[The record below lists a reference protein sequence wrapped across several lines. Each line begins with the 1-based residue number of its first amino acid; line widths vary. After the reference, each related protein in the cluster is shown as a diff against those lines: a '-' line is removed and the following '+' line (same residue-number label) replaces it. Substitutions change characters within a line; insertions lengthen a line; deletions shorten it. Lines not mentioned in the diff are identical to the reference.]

1 MFLPARRSHRPTPP
15 VATGPASPYN
25 RPLMTQPATY
35 YVTTPIYY
43 VNDRPHIGHVYTTVV
58 ADIVARYHRLRG
70 EDTFFLTGT
79 DEHALKVVDAAAE
92 RGLTPQQWADQNAA
106 AFEQTFQRLGLTFDD
121 FIRTSQDRH
130 RTLVQ
135 QYVQQLWDQG
145 DIYLDQYE
153 GWYDAGQEEYV
164 TEAKAKEYDYVSPFN
179 GKPLV
184 KKSETNYFFR
194 LSRYE
199 QRLLDLLEGGDPH
212 GDGPVAVAPEARKN
226 ETIARIKEGLKDVPI
241 SRVIG
246 EGEAGWGV
254 PMPGDAQ
261 HRIYVWIDALFNY
274 LTAVESEPER
284 RGHYWPADVHLIAK
298 DILWFHAV
306 IWPAMLIAL
315 HKPLPRLV
323 YAHSFWISEGQ
334 KMSKSLG
341 NFIDLEKIDYY
352 VETYSLDALRY
363 FLASNGPMGTTDSDF
378 AEAKFIDVY
387 NGDLANGIGNCF
399 NRIANMTNK
408 YFGGEVQK
416 PTVEVV
422 IDDGDLP
429 QRIIRSIKKVGTIP
443 VDDPAEGYYN
453 KEEKWP
459 QEELGPGGH
468 KGFFSGVEVEIA
480 DCLLS
485 KDIIQK
491 VDAYIEQTQPF
502 KLAKDE
508 SRLPE
513 VGTILYNCAEA
524 IRIASL
530 LLWPVIP
537 EKVEELWRRM
547 QLPYGQQLAARGR
560 GKLDDWLV
568 WGQLEPGTPIEKGQP
583 LFPRQELAKS

>member
-1 MFLPARRSHRPTPP
+1 
-15 VATGPASPYN
+15 
-25 RPLMTQPATY
+25 MTTAEHY

-58 ADIVARYHRLRG
+58 ADILARYHRLRG

-106 AFEQTFQRLGLTFDD
+106 AFEQTFRRLGLTFND

-135 QYVQQLWDQG
+135 TYVQQLWGQG

-194 LSRYE
+194 LSQYSDA
-199 QRLLDLLEGGDPH
+199 LLQLLEQGEAFELNGDKWPFE
-212 GDGPVAVAPEARKN
+212 VAPAARKN

-241 SRVIG
+241 SRVVNPD
-246 EGEAGWGV
+246 EPAWGV
-254 PMPGDAQ
+254 PMPGDAE

-274 LTAVESEPER
+274 LTAVESDPDN

-306 IWPAMLIAL
+306 IWPAMLMAL
-315 HKPLPRLV
+315 QKPLPRLV
-323 YAHSFWISEGQ
+323 YAHSFWIAEGQ

-341 NFIDLEKIDYY
+341 NFIDLEKIDSY

-408 YFGGEVQK
+408 YFGGEV
-416 PTVEVV
+416 PEHGPDVEASHPYH
-422 IDDGDLP
+422 DTAKDCAHHLEQAMAELSLDKACASA
-429 QRIIRSIKKVGTIP
+429 QRLIGA
-443 VDDPAEGYYN
+443 VD
-453 KEEKWP
+453 
-459 QEELGPGGH
+459 Q
-468 KGFFSGVEVEIA
+468 
-480 DCLLS
+480 
-485 KDIIQK
+485 
-491 VDAYIEQTQPF
+491 YIEQTQPF

-508 SRLPE
+508 ARLPE

-524 IRIASL
+524 LRIASL

-547 QLPYGQQLAARGR
+547 HLPYGEQLADRGQ
-560 GKLDDWLV
+560 GALADWLA
-568 WGQLEPGTPIEKGQP
+568 WGRLRDDQRENKIEKGAP
-583 LFPRQELAKS
+583 LFPRQEVAKS

>member
-1 MFLPARRSHRPTPP
+1 MS
-15 VATGPASPYN
+15 SD
-25 RPLMTQPATY
+25 QTY

-106 AFEQTFQRLGLTFDD
+106 EFEQTFRRLNLSFDD

-130 RTLVQ
+130 TTLVQ

-194 LSRYE
+194 LSRFE
-199 QRLLDLLEGGDPH
+199 QPLLALLEQDEPARTQGQAWPFDVEP
-212 GDGPVAVAPEARKN
+212 AARKN

-246 EGEAGWGV
+246 ENEAAWGV
-254 PMPGDAQ
+254 QMPGDPE

-274 LTAVESEPER
+274 LTAVESDPQN

-306 IWPAMLIAL
+306 IWPAMLMAL
-315 HKPLPRLV
+315 DKPLPRLV

-387 NGDLANGIGNCF
+387 NGDLANGLGNCF
-399 NRIANMTNK
+399 NRVANMTNK
-408 YFGGEVQK
+408 YFGGEVQSPHTAAPFEIAK
-416 PTVEVV
+416 DAAYHPKTGASTD
-422 IDDGDLP
+422 ITWDLADFVHEDLEFATKRLDALDLSGGFASAK
-429 QRIIRSIKKVGTIP
+429 RIINSI
-443 VDDPAEGYYN
+443 D
-453 KEEKWP
+453 
-459 QEELGPGGH
+459 Q
-468 KGFFSGVEVEIA
+468 
-480 DCLLS
+480 
-485 KDIIQK
+485 
-491 VDAYIEQTQPF
+491 YIESTQPF
-502 KLAKDE
+502 KLAKDWDNNKQQ
-508 SRLPE
+508 

-524 IRIASL
+524 LRIASL

-547 QLPYGQQLAARGR
+547 QLPYATHLAQHGQGALDRWLAED
-560 GKLDDWLV
+560 K
-568 WGQLEPGTPIEKGQP
+568 LEPGTVIEKGPP
-583 LFPRQELAKS
+583 LFPRKELAKS